1 MGVEIERKFLVR
13 GDAWKTLAE
22 GVLLRQGYLS
32 SQPERVVR
40 VRVEGDA
47 ARLTIKGKSSGA
59 TRGEWEYPIPLADAQ
74 VFLDTLCER
83 PVIEKYR
90 YRIPHAGMIWE
101 VDEFLGE
108 NAGLVVA
115 EIELASEDQAFER
128 PDWVGEEV
136 THDARYFNSSL
147 LRHPYARWRTGGA
160 AAYPDE

>member
-13 GDAWKTLAE
+13 GDAWKTLAT

-32 SQPERVVR
+32 SHPERVVR
-40 VRVEGDA
+40 VRIEGGA

-59 TRGEWEYPIPLADAQ
+59 SRGEWEYPIPLADAQ

-83 PVIEKYR
+83 PIIEKYR
-90 YRIPHAGMIWE
+90 YRIPCGGLTWE

-108 NAGLVVA
+108 NAGLIVA

-128 PDWVGEEV
+128 PDWVDEEV

-147 LRHPYARWRTGGA
+147 LRHPYARWPTGGA
-160 AAYPDE
+160 GAYLDE